1 MENTQLGLRFN
12 KSDLSTTK
20 PFPPRRNYTS
30 LSVADLLEARDAYH
44 VYLSGLENVVATAIG
59 RYRIHEK
66 DWFAAH
72 PPDERQPENA
82 RRVKDPRTLN
92 NSIVRPWSWPAVLV
106 FVRHWQTAD
115 SLGDQIV
122 PRALYLPDGR
132 VIPTCVILATPDET
146 PEPPVAGPSQ
156 VSGLIGG
163 GYACLRHNQGIDHLG
178 SFGCLV
184 YQRGTYYA
192 LTNRHVAG
200 AGGDEV
206 KVYVYGGFHR
216 VGQCADIGVT
226 RLPMSE
232 IFSRWPANNTYLT
245 IDAGLVR
252 IDDFEQWTSQVFGV
266 GEVGETFDA
275 TEQSVSLD
283 LIGCP
288 VRAFGGTSGVIEGE
302 IQALFYRYQSL
313 GGFDYATDV
322 LIGPR
327 TGVARDDSLPPLT
340 QPGDSGTLWFYDPPP
355 AQPGIPVD
363 PDEDTPAE
371 RGARARRLRPIA
383 MQWGGQRFR
392 VANETPGAFALATFL
407 STICRALDVDVVRNW
422 STGHDEY
429 WGKLGHFAIG
439 FKACDQLSGSL
450 KTLMKNNQ
458 DQIGVGDQKLK
469 DGADFR
475 VDSHGFVSLAD
486 VPDYLWV
493 TSKGLHP
500 NEGIQHFADI
510 DIHDING
517 GKPLLDRCNE
527 NPANVSAR
535 VWKEYFDG
543 FATAGVGPEEG
554 AIPFRVWQIWD
565 AMVAYLKAKDVIHF
579 VAAAGVLGHYVGDAS
594 QPLHCSYM
602 HHGVPP
608 MKTVHGRK
616 YPVPRTSAEFIAF
629 KDTKP
634 ADIHGIYEETMLEI
648 DTAGAMTAVNN
659 LLASTTGPQR
669 NIKSGHEAAVETVR
683 LMFACQKRLSPKTII
698 NADKPNTDQGPKARA
713 TALWNKANIRKATVA
728 SLADSARLL
737 ADIWK
742 GAWKTGNGN
751 SIAAN
756 KLIRFEEADLDNIYR
771 KEKKFIPSLSLDEMV
786 TSGKFEPP
794 A

>member
-12 KSDLSTTK
+12 RTDLSTAK

-59 RYRIHEK
+59 RYRIQEN
-66 DWFAAH
+66 DWSATHA
-72 PPDERQPENA
+72 PDERRPQGVRSMKA
-82 RRVKDPRTLN
+82 PRTLN
-92 NSIVRPWSWPAVLV
+92 NSIVRPWSSPAVLV
-106 FVRHWQTAD
+106 FVRHWQTKED
-115 SLGDQIV
+115 LGDQVV

-146 PEPPVAGPSQ
+146 PEPPIAGPSQ

-163 GYACLRHNQGIDHLG
+163 GYSCLRHHQGIDHLG

-200 AGGDEV
+200 SGGDEV
-206 KVYVYGGFHR
+206 NVYVHGGYHR
-216 VGQCADIGVT
+216 VGRCADIGVT
-226 RLPMSE
+226 RMPMSE

-245 IDAGLVR
+245 IDAGLVT
-252 IDDFEQWTSQVFGV
+252 IDNFQQWTSQVFGI

-327 TGVARDDSLPPLT
+327 TGAAGDNSLPPFT
-340 QPGDSGTLWFYDPPP
+340 QPGDSGTLWFYDPP
-355 AQPGIPVD
+355 AIQPGESVD
-363 PDEDTPAE
+363 PDDDLQPE

-392 VANETPGAFALATFL
+392 VANESPGAFALGTFL
-407 STICRALDVDVVRNW
+407 STICRALDVEVVRNW

-458 DQIGVGDQKLK
+458 DFIGVGDEKLK

-486 VPDYLWV
+486 VPDYIWV
-493 TSKGLHP
+493 TAKGLHP
-500 NEGIQHFADI
+500 NEGIQHFADV

-517 GKPLLDRCNE
+517 GKALLDRCNDD
-527 NPANVSAR
+527 PANVSAK
-535 VWKEYFDG
+535 VWKEYFGG
-543 FATAGVGPEEG
+543 FANAGVGPEEG
-554 AIPFRVWQIWD
+554 ALPFRVWQIWD

-594 QPLHCSYM
+594 QPFHCSYL

-608 MKTVHGRK
+608 MKNVHGRK
-616 YPVPRTSAEFIAF
+616 YPVPRDSDEFKAF
-629 KDTKP
+629 KDTTP

-659 LLASTTGPQR
+659 LLASGAGPLR

-683 LMFACQKRLSPKTII
+683 LMFACQKRLSPKKII
-698 NADKPNTDQGPKARA
+698 NADKPNVEQGPKTRGK
-713 TALWNKANIRKATVA
+713 ALWSKANIRNATVA

-737 ADIWK
+737 ADLWK
-742 GAWKTGNGN
+742 GAWKAGNGN

-756 KLIRFEEADLDNIYR
+756 KLIRFQETDLDDIYR
-771 KEKKFIPSLSLDEMV
+771 KEKKFIPSLSLDTMV
-786 TSGKFEPP
+786 ESGKFEPP
-794 A
+794 V